1 MNLPQFIF
9 FYVARTLL
17 AQANVSLRRAGIGK
31 HQHKA
36 ENAMYKQQL
45 DNFQNAQYYGDMTI
59 GEQKIKGIFDT
70 GSFELLVLSSRCTSC
85 RRHPYNYTMSKT
97 YVNNGTLAQHVFGS
111 GPVISMQAYE
121 HVQVGPM
128 EANKQVFWEIVE
140 HDIQVLEFAKFSAI
154 VGIGHGFA
162 PTSRE
167 KTLVMNYDVK
177 EFSVCL
183 ENKDM
188 APGWLFWGPSMTQ
201 EKRKELMVNV
211 PVVGENHWGVK
222 MSDVTIGDKKLLCE
236 GGGCGAI
243 VDSGTSL
250 IAAPGSHLEALT
262 PLLDKIKEDCSNLH
276 ELPMLYLTM
285 GDHTFALPPK
295 AYVMRITGAVLEAD
309 NVWDVLFFKPKIK
322 KIDIC
327 LPGFMQLDKISD
339 YGPVWILGMPFLRYY
354 YTTFDRTN
362 KQLHF
367 ARASKT
373 CDPLKYEP
381 VEKKST
387 KKENTKKDALL
398 EVDEEKS
405 EQKSARDL
413 FREID
418 DDLDTPMTVDLKSL
432 LPPLW
437 DIDRDAFIQ

>member
-1 MNLPQFIF
+1 MNIRRGIILF
-9 FYVARTLL
+9 FTHILF
-17 AQANVSLRRAGIGK
+17 ANADSALRSAKIRK
-31 HQHKA
+31 HEPKA
-36 ENAMYKQQL
+36 EYAPYKQKL
-45 DNFQNAQYYGDMTI
+45 DNFQNAQYYGDLTI
-59 GEQKIKGIFDT
+59 GGQKIKGIFDT

-85 RRHPYNYTMSKT
+85 RRHPYNYTLSKT

-121 HVQVGPM
+121 HVQVGGM
-128 EANKQVFWEIVE
+128 ETDRQVFWEIVE

-154 VGIGHGFA
+154 VGIGHGYA

-167 KTLVMNYDVK
+167 KTLVMNYDVN

-188 APGWLFWGPSMTQ
+188 GPGWLFWGPSMSS
-201 EKRKELMVNV
+201 EKEKKLAVSI

-222 MSDVTIGDKKLLCE
+222 MADVTIGDENLLCA

-250 IAAPGSHLEALT
+250 IAAPGSHLDALT
-262 PLLDKIKEDCSNLH
+262 PLLNTIKEDCSNLH

-285 GDHTFALPPK
+285 GDHRFALPPK

-309 NVWDVLFFKPKIK
+309 NVWDVLFFKPKIR
-322 KIDIC
+322 KINMC

-354 YTTFDRTN
+354 YTTFDRTT
-362 KQLHF
+362 KQLHI

-373 CDPLKYEP
+373 CEPLEYVKP
-381 VEKKST
+381 VEKK
-387 KKENTKKDALL
+387 KKKDGLL
-398 EVDEEKS
+398 EVS
-405 EQKSARDL
+405 SVLQQKSTMDL
-413 FREID
+413 FREVD
-418 DDLDTPMTVDLKSL
+418 DELDTPVKVDLKSL
-432 LPPLW
+432 LPPMW
-437 DIDRDAFIQ
+437 DIDKNEFIQ